1 MTHFSWHPHLYA
13 GEKRAF
19 VNGKT
24 DSELTGTPMRVE
36 PYGCYDKAVVVEVC
50 GRGYYTGE
58 GTYWTEEDDP
68 KADGFLIH

>member
-1 MTHFSWHPHLYA
+1 MYGDRSCGTHLYA

-24 DSELTGTPMRVE
+24 GSELTGTPMRVE

-58 GTYWTEEDDP
+58 GLKRMTQ
-68 KADGFLIH
+68 KVMAS